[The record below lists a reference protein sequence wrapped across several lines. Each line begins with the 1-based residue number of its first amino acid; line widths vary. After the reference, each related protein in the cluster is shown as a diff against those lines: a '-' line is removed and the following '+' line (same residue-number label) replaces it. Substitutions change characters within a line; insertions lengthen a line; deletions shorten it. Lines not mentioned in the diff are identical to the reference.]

1 MSTSFTTVLRII
13 AAFSVKKKDQI
24 LKWYM
29 YCLIN
34 VLYEREES
42 RVRTK
47 YRILFN
53 ITFNITSSSVLVFI
67 VINNV
72 KRFVRISSPLIVWT
86 DILRLW
92 VRFRFSVLPHIIV
105 PFISAINA
113 SLYLKRYLSYH
124 ICKWRLMRWYC
135 RNRGGIIY

>member
-29 YCLIN
+29 YRLIN

-53 ITFNITSSSVLVFI
+53 ITFNITSSYVLVFI

-86 DILRLW
+86 DILKLW

-113 SLYLKRYLSYH
+113 SLYL
-124 ICKWRLMRWYC
+124 
-135 RNRGGIIY
+135 